1 MYLEKQIL
9 GCFLKDNTLLKD
21 TNIKKDFF
29 QDKANQVIYESMQ
42 KLSKEGS
49 AIDKV
54 TLMAD
59 NYEQLE
65 KFGGVSFIE
74 NIEQDGDVEHFE
86 SYEQKLIESHK
97 KNATE
102 NEVKLWL
109 SKKESDPHSLMDKL
123 QKIDELGYTDEP
135 NKNEALMRL
144 HDEAFQESKTVGIST
159 GLTDLDNLL
168 AGFQNEASY
177 IMAARPSMGKTATM
191 LHFVLEATKQ
201 GAVPIIFSLEMS
213 EEQLLRRL
221 ISTIGTINLFL
232 AKNPSQLLEN
242 KKQDWQMAINELYK
256 LDFEVHDQALQTI
269 PYIRSKVRK
278 AKKKYERKQVIVF
291 IDYLTLIHN
300 EGNFNSDHA
309 KVSDIS
315 ANLKAI
321 AKEYKCP
328 VVTLAQLSRSVE
340 QRQDKRPM
348 LSDIRESGS
357 IEQDADA
364 VLFLYRESY
373 YNKDSDSNDLEII
386 VAKHR
391 DGPTGTATVYYNKA
405 TGKIGDLADDY

>member
-29 QDKANQVIYESMQ
+29 QDKANRVIYESMQ
-42 KLSKEGS
+42 KLSKEGN

-86 SYEQKLIESHK
+86 SYERKLIESHK

-278 AKKKYERKQVIVF
+278 AKKKYEGKQVIVF

>member
-1 MYLEKQIL
+1 
-9 GCFLKDNTLLKD
+9 
-21 TNIKKDFF
+21 
-29 QDKANQVIYESMQ
+29 
-42 KLSKEGS
+42 
-49 AIDKV
+49 
-54 TLMAD
+54 
-59 NYEQLE
+59 
-65 KFGGVSFIE
+65 
-74 NIEQDGDVEHFE
+74 
-86 SYEQKLIESHK
+86 
-97 KNATE
+97 
-102 NEVKLWL
+102 
-109 SKKESDPHSLMDKL
+109 
-123 QKIDELGYTDEP
+123 
-135 NKNEALMRL
+135 
-144 HDEAFQESKTVGIST
+144 
-159 GLTDLDNLL
+159 
-168 AGFQNEASY
+168 
-177 IMAARPSMGKTATM
+177 M

-278 AKKKYERKQVIVF
+278 AKKKYEGKQVIVF